1 MITQIEGEIL
11 NHSLAG
17 NQKVALGGALRSAVI
32 QIDFTVAVDA
42 SSGLTIPVPYGIKI
56 RDVIVQCTVASG
68 SGTLTLRKSTTA
80 ITDAMACVTDK
91 AIARAVSIDD
101 EQSTIVKD
109 SAELN
114 VIANG
119 GTDRGIVTII
129 GVPV

>member
-11 NHSLAG
+11 NHSLTG

-91 AIARAVSIDD
+91 AIARAVSID
-101 EQSTIVKD
+101 
-109 SAELN
+109 AELN